1 MTEFKVASLNVHG
14 FNNLIKRK
22 KKTRS
27 CNINLKNIPFRVGKI
42 VADMDGRY
50 ILVTGK
56 IEEVKITL

>member
-22 KKTRS
+22 KKS